1 MEMENQIKMKK
12 EAEQIF
18 TNIYKNNGFNG
29 KESISGPGSDT
40 YQTRIIIKEI
50 PLLFKDYNIST
61 MLDIPCGDFYWM
73 KEVDLKDIEYIGAD
87 IVDDLIKKN
96 NKEYHKNNLYFKKL
110 DLLKDT
116 LPNVDLIFTRDCLVH
131 LSFED
136 IFNALTNICNSNS
149 KYLLSTTFTERT
161 NNNDIKTG
169 QWRTLNLEVEPFF
182 LPKPIKIINEGC
194 TENEGIYSDK
204 SLGFWK
210 ISDIRKSL
218 K

>member
-1 MEMENQIKMKK
+1 MVLYGRFYTIL
-12 EAEQIF
+12 IC
-18 TNIYKNNGFNG
+18 
-29 KESISGPGSDT
+29 SGL
-40 YQTRIIIKEI
+40 IIIKEI

-87 IVDDLIKKN
+87 IVDEIIKKN
-96 NKEYHKNNLYFKKL
+96 NEEYSKSNLHFKKL
-110 DLLKDT
+110 DLLKDN

>member
-18 TNIYKNNGFNG
+18 TNIYNNNGFNG
-29 KESISGPGSDT
+29 KESISGPGSDI

-73 KEVDLKDIEYIGAD
+73 KEIDLKDIEYIGAD
-87 IVDDLIKKN
+87 IVGELIKKN
-96 NKEYHKNNLYFKKL
+96 NKEYHKNNLQFKKL
-110 DLLKDT
+110 DLLKDS

>member
-1 MEMENQIKMKK
+1 MKK

-18 TNIYKNNGFNG
+18 TNIYNNNGFNG

-110 DLLKDT
+110 DLLKDS

-136 IFNALTNICNSNS
+136 IFKALTNICNSNS

-161 NNNDIKTG
+161 SNNDIKTG
-169 QWRTLNLEVEPFF
+169 QWRTLNLEVAPFF

-218 K
+218 KFQM

>member
-1 MEMENQIKMKK
+1 MKK
-12 EAEQIF
+12 ETEQIF
-18 TNIYKNNGFNG
+18 TTIFENNGFNG
-29 KESISGPGSDT
+29 KESVSGPGSNT

-50 PLLFKDYNIST
+50 PLLFKNFNINT

-73 KEVDLKDIEYIGAD
+73 KELDLKDINYIGVD

-96 NKEYHKNNLYFKKL
+96 NEDYSKNNLHFKKL
-110 DLLKDT
+110 DLIKDT
-116 LPNVDLIFTRDCLVH
+116 LPSVDLIFTRDCLVH

-136 IFNALTNICNSNS
+136 IFKALTNICNSNS
-149 KYLLSTTFTERT
+149 KYLLTTTFTERT
-161 NNNDIKTG
+161 INNDIKTG
-169 QWRTLNLEVEPFF
+169 QWRTLNLQIEPFF

>member
-1 MEMENQIKMKK
+1 MTKK
-12 EAEQIF
+12 AEQIF

-40 YQTRIIIKEI
+40 YQTRIIIKKI

-73 KEVDLKDIEYIGAD
+73 KEVDLKDVEYIGAD
-87 IVDDLIKKN
+87 IVDELIKKN
-96 NKEYHKNNLYFKKL
+96 NDKFKKNNLHFKKL
-110 DLLKDT
+110 DLLKDN

-136 IFNALTNICNSNS
+136 IFQALTNICNSNS
-149 KYLLSTTFTERT
+149 KYLLTTHFTERPS
-161 NNNDIKTG
+161 NNDIKTG
-169 QWRTLNLEVEPFF
+169 QWRTLNLEIEPFF

-218 K
+218 KFQM

>member
-1 MEMENQIKMKK
+1 MKK

-18 TNIYKNNGFNG
+18 TNIYNNNGFNG
-29 KESISGPGSDT
+29 KESISGPGSDI

-87 IVDDLIKKN
+87 IVDEIIKKN
-96 NKEYHKNNLYFKKL
+96 NEEYSKSNLHFKKL

-136 IFNALTNICNSNS
+136 IFKALTNICNSNS
-149 KYLLSTTFTERT
+149 KYLLTTTFTERT
-161 NNNDIKTG
+161 INNDIKTG
-169 QWRTLNLEVEPFF
+169 QWRTLNLQIEPFF

-218 K
+218 KFQM